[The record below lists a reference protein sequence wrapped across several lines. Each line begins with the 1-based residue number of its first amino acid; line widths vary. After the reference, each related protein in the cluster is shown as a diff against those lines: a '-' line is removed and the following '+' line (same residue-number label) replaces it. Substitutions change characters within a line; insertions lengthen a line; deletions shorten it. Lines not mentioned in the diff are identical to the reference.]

1 MIAMN
6 DCEFIDDRLQ
16 FYNYN
21 DFIENR
27 LIIKTRFKKIPYQS
41 KRIYKWYVYANVHMN
56 MIYKNIV
63 WEYLNGDKDDEY
75 VLKMQKRY
83 KPM

>member
-1 MIAMN
+1 ME

-21 DFIENR
+21 DFIER
-27 LIIKTRFKKIPYQS
+27 RFLIKQRFKKIPYQS
-41 KRIYKWYVYANVHMN
+41 KRMYKWYVYANVHMN